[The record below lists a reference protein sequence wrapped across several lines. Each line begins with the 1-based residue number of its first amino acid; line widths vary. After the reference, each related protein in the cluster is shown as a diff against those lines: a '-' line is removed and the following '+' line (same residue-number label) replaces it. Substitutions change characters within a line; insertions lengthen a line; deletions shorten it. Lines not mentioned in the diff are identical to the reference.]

1 VSWNIRAGGGRRLQD
16 IADQLERLQ
25 PDVVALSEFRGTAPS
40 QELKD
45 LLQAQGLTYQ
55 VDISDPLKPATNSL
69 LFASRVRGRRVRH
82 VRAPVYER
90 RWLCVKLATPVPL
103 WIGVLHVPNYVTG
116 RQLTFRDSILSLA
129 QNWRSGACLI
139 VGDTNSGLPDI
150 EEENPIFGSAE
161 VEWFGALAACGWE
174 DAFRVLRG
182 DERAYTWYS
191 PNAGNGFRL
200 DQAFANGEVMAHIKR
215 VEYIWGRAP
224 GGESRREALSD
235 HAALLI
241 DLEVPGIQG
250 NCQTTT
256 SHRLA

>member
-1 VSWNIRAGGGRRLQD
+1 MVHHSFIYNC
-16 IADQLERLQ
+16 
-25 PDVVALSEFRGTAPS
+25 STS
-40 QELKD
+40 QELKA
-45 LLQAQGLTYQ
+45 LLQSQGLTYQ

-82 VRAPVYER
+82 LRAPVDER

-116 RQLTFRDSILSLA
+116 RQLKFRDAILSLA
-129 QNWRSGACLI
+129 QNWRGGACLI

-150 EEENPIFGSAE
+150 DEENPIFGRAE
-161 VEWFGALAACGWE
+161 VEWFGALAASGWE
-174 DAFRVLRG
+174 DAFRALRG

-200 DQAFANGEVMAHIKR
+200 DQAFANNEALPGVKD
-215 VEYIWGRAP
+215 VEYIWGRTP
-224 GGESRREALSD
+224 SGKSRREALSD

-241 DLEVPGIQG
+241 ELNVPG
-250 NCQTTT
+250 T
-256 SHRLA
+256 

>member
-1 VSWNIRAGGGRRLQD
+1 MRIVSWNIRAGGGRRLRD
-16 IADQLERLQ
+16 IADQLERWQ

-40 QELKD
+40 QELKA
-45 LLQAQGLTYQ
+45 LLYAQGLIYQ

-69 LFASRVRGRRVRH
+69 LFASCVRGRRVRH
-82 VRAPVYER
+82 VRAPVDER

-116 RQLTFRDSILSLA
+116 RQPTYREAILRLA
-129 QNWRSGACLI
+129 QNWRGGACLI

-150 EEENPIFGSAE
+150 DEENPIFGPAE
-161 VEWFGALAACGWE
+161 VKWFGALAACGWE

-200 DQAFANGEVMAHIKR
+200 DQAFANGDVLPYVKD
-215 VEYIWGRAP
+215 VEYIWGRVP
-224 GGESRREALSD
+224 GRESRREALSD

-241 DLEVPGIQG
+241 DLNVPG
-250 NCQTTT
+250 T
-256 SHRLA
+256 